1 MKGERRASAS
11 GARRSPGRKLALV
24 LAVLVHVAFIGVLV
38 WSVRW
43 QSRPP
48 EPIVAELYAPPPKV
62 RAPDPEPRVEP
73 PPPRAEP
80 KVEPP
85 PPPPPKVEPDQAE
98 IALKAKREE
107 ERKARERQAEE
118 QRKAD
123 ERRAAEEK
131 RRAEEKRIAEQ
142 KRLAEE
148 KRKADEKRAAEARER
163 QKRETD
169 AMLAQAEKEAKQRA
183 EQEAKARAD
192 AESRAKA
199 QAEANARSA
208 AQADWI
214 RRIQAKV
221 RGNVIVPPG
230 MPGNPEAVFEVI
242 QLPTGEILDV
252 RLVKTSGVRAYDEA
266 VNRAILK
273 SSPLPRPDRQEMFQ
287 RILTLKFRPLD

>member
-1 MKGERRASAS
+1 MKGERRAGNGS
-11 GARRSPGRKLALV
+11 ARRSPGRTLALV
-24 LAVLVHVAFIGVLV
+24 LAILVHVAFVGVLI

-62 RAPDPEPRVEP
+62 RAPDPEPKVEP
-73 PPPRAEP
+73 PPPRTEP

-85 PPPPPKVEPDQAE
+85 PPPPPPKAEPDQAE

-107 ERKARERQAEE
+107 ERRERERERLADEK
-118 QRKAD
+118 RKAD
-123 ERRAAEEK
+123 EKRAAEEK
-131 RRAEEKRIAEQ
+131 RIAD
-142 KRLAEE
+142 E

-169 AMLAQAEKEAKQRA
+169 AMLAQAQKEATQRA
-183 EQEAKARAD
+183 EQDARARVE
-192 AESRAKA
+192 AEARAKA
-199 QAEANARSA
+199 QAEANARA
-208 AQADWI
+208 TAQADWI
-214 RRIQAKV
+214 RRIQAKI
-221 RGNVIVPPG
+221 RGNVTLPPG
-230 MPGNPEAVFEVI
+230 MPGNPEAVFRVI

-252 RLVKTSGVRAYDEA
+252 RLAKSSGVKAYDDA

-287 RILTLKFRPLD
+287 RELELKFRPLD